1 MKTQHLRDQGRVV
14 RKPTGANLR
23 LEVNRRFH
31 RRSLNTVL
39 EAGFELK
46 VKKSLGKNRV
56 AKIFWKNLYW
66 LAMKLESKIALI
78 RD

>member
-1 MKTQHLRDQGRVV
+1 MKTQHLTHHGRVV
-14 RKPTGANLR
+14 RKPINANPR
-23 LEVNRRFH
+23 LEVNRGFH
-31 RRSLNTVL
+31 RRSLNMVL

-46 VKKSLGKNRV
+46 VKKSLGKNRG

-66 LAMKLESKIALI
+66 LAIKLESKIALI